1 MCIRI
6 MVDLQ
11 KNIKIKKTIIETKEI
26 QNDVNGEG
34 CR

>member
-26 QNDVNGEG
+26 QNDVNGE
-34 CR
+34 